1 MADDGTSGKSAN
13 VVAVSKPQRKPDVR
27 NLAWKK
33 ANVGSKL
40 LSKMGG
46 WQEGQ
51 AIGKRQRQR
60 DEVSDG
66 QGLRVMKRPDGWGIG
81 HDSTATNAA
90 AAAALPH
97 VNDFTNVLA
106 SLRRQHQPQGPVDK
120 DDDVNESSCTNS
132 AEQQRPRKKKRL
144 STNEPRSKTRS
155 KSSKK
160 TKSSTKTNNGGSST
174 AVLPRNRMTHA
185 KVRAAKFQPKSDEDW
200 VGIFGTVATAASR
213 GGSVTT
219 ANGPL

>member
-1 MADDGTSGKSAN
+1 MVNDGTSGNSAN
-13 VVAVSKPQRKPDVR
+13 VVAVAKPQRKPDVR
-27 NLAWKK
+27 NLEWKK

-106 SLRRQHQPQGPVDK
+106 SLRRQHTPDPH
-120 DDDVNESSCTNS
+120 DVNVDTKESETIESSNS
-132 AEQQRPRKKKRL
+132 LDERKRPRKKKRL
-144 STNEPRSKTRS
+144 STDEPPRK
-155 KSSKK
+155 KSKK
-160 TKSSTKTNNGGSST
+160 AKPSLSTTTTK
-174 AVLPRNRMTHA
+174 AILPRNRMTHA
-185 KVRAAKFQPKSDEDW
+185 KVRAAKFQPRTDADW
-200 VGIFGTVATAASR
+200 IGIFGT
-213 GGSVTT
+213 TT
-219 ANGPL
+219 H